1 MLILQRKSG
10 ESLFI
15 GEDIQVTVVSVEAGR
30 VRLAIEAPRNLSILR
45 SELRTAMEENRS
57 AATGS
62 SPPVELLSFL
72 IGMKGQAKEDTP
84 PSPPSP

>member
-15 GEDIQVTVVSVEAGR
+15 GEDIQVTVVSVESGR

-45 SELRTAMEENRS
+45 SELRTAMEENRN

-62 SPPVELLSFL
+62 TVPTELLSFL
-72 IGMKGQAKEDTP
+72 SEIKGQP
-84 PSPPSP
+84 

>member
-30 VRLAIEAPRNLSILR
+30 VRLAIEAPRDLSILR

-62 SPPVELLSFL
+62 NPPAELLSFL
-72 IGMKGQAKEDTP
+72 SGMKGPPQEDTP
-84 PSPPSP
+84 PVPPAP

>member
-15 GEDIQVTVVSVEAGR
+15 GEDIQITVVSVEAGR
-30 VRLAIEAPRNLSILR
+30 VRLAIDAPRSLSILR
-45 SELRTAMEENRS
+45 SELRIAMEENRS

-62 SPPVELLSFL
+62 AAPAELISFL
-72 IGMKGQAKEDTP
+72 NEIKGQT
-84 PSPPSP
+84 

>member
-15 GEDIQVTVVSVEAGR
+15 GEDIQVTVVSVESGR

-45 SELRTAMEENRS
+45 SELRNAMEENRN

-62 SPPVELLSFL
+62 TVPTELLSFL
-72 IGMKGQAKEDTP
+72 SEIKGQT
-84 PSPPSP
+84 